1 MTPVNGQNF
10 SKFDY
15 TQKDWVYKW
24 DSKERKDVLDHIDY
38 HQFTLTD
45 NPENKITIRVA
56 FK

>member
-1 MTPVNGQNF
+1 MSENHWELLILLAESYRQLEAVVEDAPHMT
-10 SKFDY
+10 
-15 TQKDWVYKW
+15 
-24 DSKERKDVLDHIDY
+24 VLDHIDY

>member
-1 MTPVNGQNF
+1 MSENHWELLILLAESFRQLEAVAEDAPHMT
-10 SKFDY
+10 
-15 TQKDWVYKW
+15 
-24 DSKERKDVLDHIDY
+24 VLDHIDY